1 MHGVVGLLRQK
12 GETYAAPGS
21 SERGPEV
28 WILIETMVEAEA
40 ERVSP
45 SYEVS
50 VVKLI
55 E

>member
-1 MHGVVGLLRQK
+1 MHVGGGLLLQK

-45 SYEVS
+45 PYEVS
-50 VVKLI
+50 VVKLF